1 MRVHTHKKNPRQVGF
16 GGEKRKNP
24 NATRRKDEGEQKVNI
39 GREIEL
45 FLRRT
50 GMRPARFGRLAA
62 RDPKLVFD
70 VRAGREMRATLI
82 RRLRDFIATQDA
94 EKEARP

>member
-1 MRVHTHKKNPRQVGF
+1 MSLHTDKKNPRQVGF
-16 GGEKRKNP
+16 DGEKRKNP

-39 GREIEL
+39 RREIEL

-62 RDPKLVFD
+62 RDPRLVFD
-70 VRAGREMRATLI
+70 VRAGREMRSTMV
-82 RRLRDFIATQDA
+82 RRVRDFIATQDA
-94 EKEARP
+94 QKEPR